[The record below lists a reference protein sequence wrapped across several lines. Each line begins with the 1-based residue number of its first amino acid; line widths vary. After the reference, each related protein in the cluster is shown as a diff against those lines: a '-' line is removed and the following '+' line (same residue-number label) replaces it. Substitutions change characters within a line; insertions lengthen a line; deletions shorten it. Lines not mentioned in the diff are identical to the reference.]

1 MCKSIFNK
9 NVFVTIAVSLSLA
22 VLALSLFAY
31 MQLLSYMDKAHM
43 VSEKSN
49 MLAARYDDYVRFI
62 TDTDI
67 DVIKQADSLRK
78 KLNKDTSE
86 LMLGVS
92 IANDLDNLKIGD
104 VNISFEDEMQDIS
117 ESEQDINMSIR
128 TVYMTFSAS
137 LDIVFKYMQKL
148 MDNEEYYFNIEYF
161 EIHMN
166 SQGTY
171 TLSLSLDIYS
181 LD

>member
-1 MCKSIFNK
+1 
-9 NVFVTIAVSLSLA
+9 
-22 VLALSLFAY
+22 
-31 MQLLSYMDKAHM
+31 
-43 VSEKSN
+43 
-49 MLAARYDDYVRFI
+49 
-62 TDTDI
+62 
-67 DVIKQADSLRK
+67 
-78 KLNKDTSE
+78 
-86 LMLGVS
+86 MLGVS